1 MLDRVPITMNKTI
14 EPGSELFTCVNKLGS
29 SSLSQ
34 SIKCNIAYA
43 SPTESEEPQTI
54 MYSYKLSI

>member
-1 MLDRVPITMNKTI
+1 MNNTI
-14 EPGSELFTCVNKLGS
+14 ESGSELYTCVNKLGS

-34 SIKCNIAYA
+34 SIKCNIIAYA

>member
-1 MLDRVPITMNKTI
+1 MNKTI
-14 EPGSELFTCVNKLGS
+14 ESGSELYICVNKLGS

-34 SIKCNIAYA
+34 SIKCIIAYA
-43 SPTESEEPQTI
+43 SLTESEEPQTI